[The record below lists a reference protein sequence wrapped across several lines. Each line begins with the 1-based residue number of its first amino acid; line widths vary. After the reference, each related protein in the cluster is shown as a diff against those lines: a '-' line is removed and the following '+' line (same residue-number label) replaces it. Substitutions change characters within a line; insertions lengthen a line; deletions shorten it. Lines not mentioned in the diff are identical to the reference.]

1 MTLSD
6 LPDAERPVPSGD
18 RALPGGDS
26 TLPGGDRTLPGGDRL
41 LSGGDRL
48 LSGGDRTLPGG
59 DRTLPGED
67 RPFPEAARPFPEA
80 ARSTTALAEPVE
92 RVRSLWITGVVL
104 VNVGINAAFFGPIQ
118 VLLGQQA
125 IHFDE
130 SQKEAILALVTGC
143 GAAVSLVANP
153 LFGAFSDRTTS
164 RFGRRVPWVVAGA
177 VLGAAALMA
186 LAGAPDVAFMTILWC
201 LVQAGCN
208 GAYAAITAAIPDRV
222 PVPQRG
228 TVGGLAAMG
237 QTVGI
242 LLGAVIAAVVSGNF
256 ALGYMICAAAL
267 LAGVVLYLF
276 KNDDDPLPAADRPP
290 FRIAGF
296 LKGFWVSPRAYPD
309 FGWAWLTRL
318 LVNIGNHMVTLYLL
332 FFLRDAVQL
341 KDTQGLE
348 PEVGVLVL
356 TGLYAVMV
364 IITSI
369 IGGAL
374 SDRMGKRKPLV
385 IASSGIIAVA
395 ALILAFA
402 PSWAGAIAGAVV
414 LGIGFGSYLAVDF
427 ALITQ
432 VLPTALDRGRDLGVI
447 NIANSMPQVLAPLI
461 AYPFVAFLGGYVSL
475 FIAAA
480 VIGVLGAVFVV
491 KIKSVA

>member
-6 LPDAERPVPSGD
+6 LPEAGNPLPPEGRPT
-18 RALPGGDS
+18 A
-26 TLPGGDRTLPGGDRL
+26 
-41 LSGGDRL
+41 
-48 LSGGDRTLPGG
+48 
-59 DRTLPGED
+59 
-67 RPFPEAARPFPEA
+67 
-80 ARSTTALAEPVE
+80 ALAEPVH
-92 RVRSLWITGVVL
+92 RVGPLWVTGVVL

-130 SQKEAILALVTGC
+130 AEKEGILALVTGC

-153 LFGAFSDRTTS
+153 LFGAFSDRNTS
-164 RFGRRVPWVVAGA
+164 RFGRRVPWVLFGA
-177 VLGAAALMA
+177 ILGAIALVA
-186 LAGAPDVAFMTILWC
+186 LAGAPSVAIMTLLWC

-222 PVPQRG
+222 PVVQRG

-256 ALGYMICAAAL
+256 ALGYIVCAGAL

-276 KNDDDPLPAADRPP
+276 KNDDEPLTPAERPP
-290 FRIAGF
+290 FRMAAF
-296 LKGFWVSPRAYPD
+296 LKGFWVSPRRYPD

-332 FFLRDAVQL
+332 FFLRDSVQL
-341 KDTQGLE
+341 SRTEGIE
-348 PEVGVLVL
+348 PELGVLVL
-356 TGLYAVMV
+356 TGLYAVTV
-364 IITSI
+364 IVTSVL
-369 IGGAL
+369 GGAL

-385 IASSGIIAVA
+385 IASSAIIAVA
-395 ALILAFA
+395 SLILAFA
-402 PSWAGAIAGAVV
+402 PTWAGAIAGAVV
-414 LGIGFGSYLAVDF
+414 LGIGFGAYLAVDF

-447 NIANSMPQVLAPLI
+447 NIANSLPQVLAPLI
-461 AYPFVAFLGGYVSL
+461 AYPFVRLWGGYVSL
-475 FIAAA
+475 YVAAA
-480 VIGVLGAVFVV
+480 VIGLLGAVFVV
-491 KIKSVA
+491 KIKGVA